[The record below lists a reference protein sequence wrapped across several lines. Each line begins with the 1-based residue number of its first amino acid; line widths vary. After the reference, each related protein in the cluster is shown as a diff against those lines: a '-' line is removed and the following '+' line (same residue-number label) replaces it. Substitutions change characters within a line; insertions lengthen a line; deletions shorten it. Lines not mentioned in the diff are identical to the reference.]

1 MLLEK
6 QSKRMDRILVK
17 DLQNNTYSI
26 GKELTSKS
34 FLINCEELPNSFVI
48 ALTDN
53 VRANILI
60 INIKNDN
67 DIHFDL
73 KDYSSLHLAILG
85 KEEVNNLKLH
95 ADLGK
100 YAEIDAYFADFL
112 INKNK
117 SDIQINLNGE
127 EAACAW
133 HLASLATKQDKKEF
147 DVSVYHNRKNTYC
160 KLDNYGVCLNE
171 SMLTFSGVC
180 KIEKGSSGS
189 KAHQNAK
196 IMVFDQA
203 CKGIAKPILKI
214 DENDIEASHAAVVGR
229 INEDHLFY
237 LTSRGLSEAE
247 AKELITLGYL
257 KPILNGFDDEEMK
270 EEIGGLIE
278 ERM

>member
-1 MLLEK
+1 
-6 QSKRMDRILVK
+6 MDRILVK

-26 GKELTSKS
+26 GNELTSKS
-34 FLINCEELPNSFVI
+34 FIVDCEKLPNGFVI
-48 ALTDN
+48 TLANN

-85 KEEVNNLKLH
+85 KKEVRNLKIH
-95 ADLGK
+95 ADLQK

-112 INKNK
+112 INQNK

-127 EAACAW
+127 ESACAW
-133 HLASLATKQDKKEF
+133 HLASLATKKDKKEF
-147 DVSVYHNRKNTYC
+147 DVSVYHNSKNTYC

-171 SMLTFSGVC
+171 SSLTFSGIC
-180 KIEKGSSGS
+180 KIEKGNSGS

-196 IMVFDQA
+196 IMVFDEA

-237 LTSRGLSEAE
+237 LTSRGLTEAE

-270 EEIGGLIE
+270 EEISKLIE